1 MEDSGMQK
9 MQTGHGILRGK
20 YLQTAAVIVLGALII
35 GLYVST
41 LGGQQQDQP
50 EQIQPSQQI
59 QQDQD
64 DGSSASETEAR
75 LAQVLSQMQGV
86 GRVEVMITYES
97 GPEIVPA
104 QITQTDT
111 SEQSDS
117 DAQASSSST
126 TSRQSTQPALGTN
139 SETGAV
145 VLKELAPVVK
155 GVVVIAQGAE
165 DIGVKLNLLRATVT
179 ALQIDAQQV
188 DVFAMQQD

>member
-1 MEDSGMQK
+1 MQK

>member
-1 MEDSGMQK
+1 MQEK
-9 MQTGHGILRGK
+9 TTGRVALRGR
-20 YLQTAAVIVLGALII
+20 YAQTAVVIVLGALII

-41 LGGQQQDQP
+41 LGKQQQTQQTAP
-50 EQIQPSQQI
+50 VQI
-59 QQDQD
+59 QQEQA
-64 DGSSASETEAR
+64 DGSQASEQEAR
-75 LAQVLSQMQGV
+75 LAQVLSQMRGV

-126 TSRQSTQPALGTN
+126 TSRQSSEPALGTN

-179 ALQIDAQQV
+179 ALQIDEQQV